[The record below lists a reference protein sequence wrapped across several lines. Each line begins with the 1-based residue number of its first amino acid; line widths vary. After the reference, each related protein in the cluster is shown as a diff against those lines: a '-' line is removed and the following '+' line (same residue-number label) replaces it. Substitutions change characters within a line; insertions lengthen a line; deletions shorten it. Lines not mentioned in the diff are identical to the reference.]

1 MFYWLWMAFWSA
13 IMLPLAAA
21 FLAGR
26 VPGWIRRQSTL
37 GGLKVKGIA
46 ALVLYLGLLV
56 PPLTALSGM
65 PAENANLLR
74 MALVPMT
81 VFAAQGLIVGAAL
94 CERFSRREAERAA
107 SAAVPTPWSAAT
119 SGRRGCAS

>member
-26 VPGWIRRQSTL
+26 GPGWIRRQSTP

-56 PPLTALSGM
+56 PSLTALSGM
-65 PAENANLLR
+65 PAESANLLR
-74 MALVPMT
+74 MALVPMA
-81 VFAAQGLIVGAAL
+81 VFVAQGLILGATL
-94 CERFSRREAERAA
+94 CDGFNRRESERAA
-107 SAAVPTPWSAAT
+107 SAAVPTPWSAVT
-119 SGRRGCAS
+119 SGRQGGAS

>member
-1 MFYWLWMAFWSA
+1 MFHWLWMAFWSA

-26 VPGWIRRQSTL
+26 VPGWIRRQSTF
-37 GGLKVKGIA
+37 GGLKVRGIA

-65 PAENANLLR
+65 PAESTNLMR

-81 VFAAQGLIVGAAL
+81 VVTAQGLIVGANL
-94 CERFSRREAERAA
+94 CERFNRREAERAA
-107 SAAVPTPWSAAT
+107 SAAVPTPWSAVT
-119 SGRRGCAS
+119 SGRQGGAS